1 MISEAEYLDSYDASR
16 FPSPLV
22 TVDSVLFTLHDKA
35 LCVLLVER
43 ASQPQQGRWGLPGGF
58 IDMEQDESTRATA
71 LRKLTE
77 KTGVSP
83 SWLEQLDTFSGAKR
97 DPRGWRL
104 TIAWYAL
111 ISWVACPPHIASLC
125 PARCVPGGAIV
136 PGRLAFAPPAV
147 VQPAL
152 HRLRQ

>member
-22 TVDSVLFTLHDKA
+22 TVDSVLFTLHEQA
-35 LCVLLVER
+35 LRVLLVKR
-43 ASQPQQGRWGLPGGF
+43 ASHPQQGRWGLPGGF
-58 IDMEQDESTRATA
+58 IDMEKDESTRATA

-97 DPRGWRL
+97 DNLLG
-104 TIAWYAL
+104 
-111 ISWVACPPHIASLC
+111 SLRAAYRERQRC
-125 PARCVPGGAIV
+125 QMDARNRAG
-136 PGRLAFAPPAV
+136 
-147 VQPAL
+147 
-152 HRLRQ
+152 